1 MARRDLEAERGKCD
15 GHALAGR
22 DDLRAH
28 VVEVL
33 LILNGGG
40 RGREA
45 QHVAVVG
52 VFDLHQ
58 LAHRLP
64 GRPPQTR
71 TESRER
77 VGLAHRSRDDEVV
90 FTTGELQTRAP
101 FGEID
106 IRLIENERFL
116 FERCSNSLWYAREE
130 SVRWGS
136 SDSEGTQ
143 YPRVRQRMR
152 AGSNLP

>member
-58 LAHRLP
+58 LAHDCRVGHRKP
-64 GRPPQTR
+64 EPNP
-71 TESRER
+71 RER

-116 FERCSNSLWYAREE
+116 FERL
-130 SVRWGS
+130 
-136 SDSEGTQ
+136 
-143 YPRVRQRMR
+143 
-152 AGSNLP
+152 